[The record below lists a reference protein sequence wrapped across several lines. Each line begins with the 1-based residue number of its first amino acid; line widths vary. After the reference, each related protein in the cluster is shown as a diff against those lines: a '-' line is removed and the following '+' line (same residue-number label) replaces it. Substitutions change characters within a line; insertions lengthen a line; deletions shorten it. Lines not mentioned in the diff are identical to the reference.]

1 MSISDAAKM
10 EDDAQEAEVSKINL
24 SSGKKA
30 AVYSENKS
38 RSTVAQDVYGNLSAQ
53 RSLVENNV
61 SRKVCGVCNEK
72 EGKYKCTRCY
82 LP

>member
-1 MSISDAAKM
+1 MSFSDAAKM

-30 AVYSENKS
+30 AVDSE
-38 RSTVAQDVYGNLSAQ
+38 RSTVAQDAYGNPSA